1 MPPSP
6 FDKMTFVGFSC
17 GTVFAARE
25 SQVAAEVARAPRPM
39 LYPWAHAVATDRM
52 VHELRRAKPA
62 GEA

>member
-1 MPPSP
+1 MPPSL
-6 FDKMTFVGFSC
+6 FDKMTLVGFSC

-25 SQVAAEVARAPRPM
+25 SQVAAEVARAPRAM

-52 VHELRRAKPA
+52 IQDLRRAPPA